1 MSAFSSALN
10 FEYTIAPPSDG
21 GLWGE
26 MTSPGV
32 FTGIVGELQK
42 EYADVIWANLFV
54 VPDRFKYIDYTD
66 PYATDYVC
74 YMVGEYFLSMYIIR
88 IPIKMIACSNY
99 NTIFFIFYYSR
110 SKFHHHFRNGW
121 R

>member
-10 FEYTIAPPSDG
+10 FKYKIAPPSDG

-26 MTSPGV
+26 MISPGV

-54 VPDRFKYIDYTD
+54 VPDRFQYIDYTD

-74 YMVGEYFLSMYIIR
+74 YMVGKNICLCTMLEV
-88 IPIKMIACSNY
+88 PIKISNHQ
-99 NTIFFIFYYSR
+99 NTFCIFYY
-110 SKFHHHFRNGW
+110 FR
-121 R
+121 

>member
-10 FEYTIAPPSDG
+10 FKYTIAPPSDG

-26 MTSPGV
+26 MISPGV

-54 VPDRFKYIDYTD
+54 VPDRFQYIDYTD

-74 YMVGEYFLSMYIIR
+74 YMVGKNICLCTMLEV
-88 IPIKMIACSNY
+88 PIKIARSN
-99 NTIFFIFYYSR
+99 
-110 SKFHHHFRNGW
+110 H
-121 R
+121 